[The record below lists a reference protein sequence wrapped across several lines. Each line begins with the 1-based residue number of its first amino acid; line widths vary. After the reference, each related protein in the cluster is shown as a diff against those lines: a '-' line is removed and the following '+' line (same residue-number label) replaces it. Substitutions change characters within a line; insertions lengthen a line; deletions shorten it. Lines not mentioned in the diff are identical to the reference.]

1 MALFQS
7 GVIPAWE
14 DEVNKAGGEIQIN
27 FKSTLKALQPIWN
40 KLVYSVTGGSFENA
54 DQIAGIRL
62 LDKSTNG
69 RESNF
74 RIEVWTK
81 FNSQKSELVDQLKK
95 HLESEYV
102 KTLIDDPDTSP
113 SNKQIDQSNPA
124 DWLKGF
130 SNHESS
136 SDC

>member
-1 MALFQS
+1 M
-7 GVIPAWE
+7 I
-14 DEVNKAGGEIQIN
+14 GGQ
-27 FKSTLKALQPIWN
+27 
-40 KLVYSVTGGSFENA
+40 FEND

-62 LDKSTNG
+62 LDKSSAG

-81 FNSQKSELVDQLKK
+81 FNSQKSELVEQLRK

-102 KTLIDDPDTSP
+102 QSLIDNADTHAT
-113 SNKQIDQSNPA
+113 NRQIDRSNPTE
-124 DWLKGF
+124 WLKPF

-136 SDC
+136 SDTGPRGDRGHGGDRGDRHRGDREDRGPGGNFKAVSGPSGQ